1 MLGGFYG
8 WGAGTGALR
17 RVYRASWLWLL
28 WVFDFTAPNY
38 IYISLNQ
45 HAPLVLHPTCPDI
58 PGTLTPR
65 QWPVGLHKFS
75 SRQYLERLPHS
86 VYTLCIKFLSSI
98 IPSLQE
104 PCPNGACRDPRLA
117 FSPVLLLQVARLFW
131 TNLATMGAAC
141 VLESGLLQIRVIQ
154 LKPWAFN

>member
-38 IYISLNQ
+38 IHPLISMLHLYCILPAQISQGASLLSNDQ
-45 HAPLVLHPTCPDI
+45 WDSTNSPASSIWKGTPQCLYSVHQVSVL
-58 PGTLTPR
+58 
-65 QWPVGLHKFS
+65 
-75 SRQYLERLPHS
+75 
-86 VYTLCIKFLSSI
+86 SI
-98 IPSLQE
+98 IPNLQE
-104 PCPNGACRDPRLA
+104 PCPNGACHDPRLA

-141 VLESGLLQIRVIQ
+141 VLDSGLLQIRVIQ
-154 LKPWAFN
+154 LKAWAFN